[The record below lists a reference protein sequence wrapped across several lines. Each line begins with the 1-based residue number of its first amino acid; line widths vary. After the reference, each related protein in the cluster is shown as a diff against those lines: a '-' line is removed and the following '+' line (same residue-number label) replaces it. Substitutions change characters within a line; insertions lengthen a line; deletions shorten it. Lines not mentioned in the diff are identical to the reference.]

1 MQDFPRGPEQTH
13 RTDRRKANPE
23 EILRNSVNVCIKNV
37 CIKNLRKSRDVPLG
51 ELGTSKAFPSP
62 RHSEQ
67 VYPFPVS
74 CRSWTPPSPLNLLSF
89 LPFFNL
95 QPVQTHLHFR
105 WDFCLQ
111 IASWVNSSFGLL
123 RNQAQMKGEPLPPPP
138 RPHPPFP
145 ACSSAGFQ
153 WLIEQCVRFT
163 ELGVGLGSSQ
173 RQSQLPGQFPYESS

>member
-1 MQDFPRGPEQTH
+1 MSKKALASHGCGCFLDFPRGPNKHTGP
-13 RTDRRKANPE
+13 TDANTNPE
-23 EILRNSVNVCIKNV
+23 EILRNSVNVCIKNVCIKNV

-62 RHSEQ
+62 RHTEH
-67 VYPFPVS
+67 VYPFAVS
-74 CRSWTPPSPLNLLSF
+74 CRSWTLPPNLLSF

-123 RNQAQMKGEPLPPPP
+123 RNQAQMKGEPLLPPSPPPILP
-138 RPHPPFP
+138 
-145 ACSSAGFQ
+145 S
-153 WLIEQCVRFT
+153 LTV
-163 ELGVGLGSSQ
+163 L
-173 RQSQLPGQFPYESS
+173 LPGFNG